1 MDPDRNSRVRP
12 VITVDPAVRFGQ
24 PHIRGVRTEDIVG
37 MLATGDSAET
47 VCDEYDIT
55 RHELLLACWY
65 EGIYGE
71 RPEWRHWAETVAGPE
86 LAGWVK
92 PLNVDAMPLPTE
104 MRP

>member
-1 MDPDRNSRVRP
+1 MENRP

-24 PHIRGVRTEDIVG
+24 PHIRRVRTEDIAG
-37 MLATGDSAET
+37 MLIAGETAEV

-65 EGIYGE
+65 EALFGSQ
-71 RPEWRHWAETVAGPE
+71 PKWRKWAETVAGPE

-92 PLNVDAMPLPTE
+92 PLDVDAMPLPPGVFVKEKT
-104 MRP
+104 